1 MSRSCTIQ
9 IKEIRRDMDAPTKL
23 TGSFGE
29 FLRSAAKGFFGF
41 LAAASEA
48 YDSLPLEQ
56 KHRAKT
62 MLLKLSSPDAEAT
75 HFLFK
80 EDRELAEVLS
90 RYEWWVLERDING
103 SIQRDILRLG
113 REGTR
118 KEIDEY
124 LCALFR
130 EDNHARLEKKVVA
143 WLKTAYLAEH
153 RQIIAQCLAA
163 HKEGKFFL
171 SVATLLPLVN
181 GLTRRFR
188 RETFGTQPQKSSTGA
203 PRRRKAVEVALLAEY
218 YQSHEPPLWGQPLFE
233 AIKSKFYGDY
243 GFGSGPAPTSLNR
256 HGILH
261 GEILDY
267 GTEVN
272 SLKVFLLLDTF
283 QHFCKSVQERKT
295 REAAA

>member
-1 MSRSCTIQ
+1 
-9 IKEIRRDMDAPTKL
+9 
-23 TGSFGE
+23 
-29 FLRSAAKGFFGF
+29 
-41 LAAASEA
+41 
-48 YDSLPLEQ
+48 
-56 KHRAKT
+56 
-62 MLLKLSSPDAEAT
+62 MLLKFSQADAEAA

-80 EDRELAEVLS
+80 DDRELAEVLS

-113 REGTR
+113 RKGTQ

-130 EDNHARLEKKVVA
+130 EDNHARLEKKVAA
-143 WLKTAYLAEH
+143 WFKTPYLAEH
-153 RQIIAQCLAA
+153 AEIVAQCLAA
-163 HKEGKFFL
+163 HKEGKFCL
-171 SVATLLPLVN
+171 SVATLLPLLN

-188 RETFGTQPQKSSTGA
+188 RETFGTRPQKSSTGA
-203 PRRRKAVEVALLAEY
+203 PHRRKAVEVALVAEY
-218 YQSHEPPLWGQPLFE
+218 YQSLEPPLWGQPLFE
-233 AIKSKFYGDY
+233 AIKTKFYGGY
-243 GFGSGPAPTSLNR
+243 GFGSGTAPTSLNR

-261 GEILDY
+261 GEIFDY

-283 QHFCKSVQERKT
+283 QHFCRSVQERKT

>member
-1 MSRSCTIQ
+1 MG
-9 IKEIRRDMDAPTKL
+9 APTKSAV
-23 TGSFGE
+23 SFGE
-29 FLRSAAKGFFGF
+29 FLRATARGLFGLFAAI
-41 LAAASEA
+41 SEA

-56 KHRAKT
+56 KHRT
-62 MLLKLSSPDAEAT
+62 MKALLKMSQADIEAT
-75 HFLFK
+75 HVLLK
-80 EDRELAEVLS
+80 DDLELAEVLS
-90 RYEWWVLERDING
+90 RHEWWVLERDING

-124 LCALFR
+124 LCEMFR
-130 EDNHARLEKKVVA
+130 RDNHARLERKVAA
-143 WLKTAYLAEH
+143 WFKTPYLAEH
-153 RQIIAQCLAA
+153 TEIVAQCLAA
-163 HKEGKFFL
+163 HKEGKFCL

-188 RETFGTQPQKSSTGA
+188 RETLGSRPQKSSAGA
-203 PRRRKAVEVALLAEY
+203 PHRRNAVEVALLAEY
-218 YQSHEPPLWGQPLFE
+218 YQNHEPPLWGQPLFE
-233 AIKSKFYGDY
+233 AIKSKFYGPY
-243 GFGSGPAPTSLNR
+243 SFGSGTAPTSLNR

-272 SLKVFLLLDTF
+272 SLKVFLLLDTI
-283 QHFCKSVQERKT
+283 QHFCRSVQERKT